1 MSMAAIFEA
10 RRSFAPA
17 GAEARGFEQQAPESG
32 IRTIVPDRDEQG
44 NDPKVSRIQDQFIDN
59 WARMASAFAMERMTG
74 RVHALLYISEDPLD
88 LSAIAYRLAS
98 TEEACRDHLE
108 LLNSWGLVR
117 AVRQGP
123 KGEALYE
130 AEQDPWAWF
139 LRTIQQRHRRDF
151 SPLQA
156 SLKNVVQAAKTL
168 RDATRDP
175 AARATCERIERFSRF
190 IDEFS
195 RLIDAFVGM
204 GAGTMAALLKTI
216 AKLMPRASG
225 A

>member
-1 MSMAAIFEA
+1 MSMAAFFEA
-10 RRSFAPA
+10 RQSFAP
-17 GAEARGFEQQAPESG
+17 GSSEAQGLEHRAPDSG
-32 IRTIVPDRDEQG
+32 IRTIVPERDERG
-44 NDPKVSRIQDQFIDN
+44 NDPKVSRIQDQFIEN

-74 RVHALLYISEDPLD
+74 RVHALLYISEDPTD
-88 LSAIAYRLAS
+88 LSGIAYRLAS
-98 TEEACRDHLE
+98 TEEACKDHLE
-108 LLNSWGLVR
+108 LLDTWGLVR
-117 AVRQGP
+117 VVGHGANGS
-123 KGEALYE
+123 ALYE

-151 SPLQA
+151 TPLQA
-156 SLKNVVQAAKTL
+156 SLKNVLQAARAL

-175 AARATCERIERFSRF
+175 VARATCERIERFNRF

-204 GAGTMAALLKTI
+204 GAGTMAALLKTV

>member
-1 MSMAAIFEA
+1 MSMAAFFEA
-10 RRSFAPA
+10 RHSFAP
-17 GAEARGFEQQAPESG
+17 GSSEAQSLEHRAPESG
-32 IRTIVPDRDEQG
+32 IRTIVPERNEQG
-44 NDPKVSRIQDQFIDN
+44 NDPKVSRIQDQFIEN

-74 RVHALLYISEDPLD
+74 RVHALLYISEDPID
-88 LSAIAYRLAS
+88 LSRIAYRLSS

-108 LLNSWGLVR
+108 LLDTWGLVR
-117 AVRQGP
+117 VVGHGP
-123 KGEALYE
+123 NGSALYE

-151 SPLQA
+151 TPLQA
-156 SLKNVVQAAKTL
+156 SLKNVLQAAKAL

-175 AARATCERIERFSRF
+175 AARATYDRIERFNRF

-204 GAGTMAALLKTI
+204 GAGTMAVLLKTV

>member
-1 MSMAAIFEA
+1 MAAFFEA
-10 RRSFAPA
+10 RHSFAP
-17 GAEARGFEQQAPESG
+17 GSSEAQGLEQRAPESG
-32 IRTIVPDRDEQG
+32 IRTIVPERDEQG
-44 NDPKVSRIQDQFIDN
+44 DPKVSRIQDQFIEN

-74 RVHALLYISEDPLD
+74 RVHALLYISEDPID
-88 LSAIAYRLAS
+88 ISAIAYRLAS
-98 TEEACRDHLE
+98 TEDACKDHLE
-108 LLNSWGLVR
+108 LLDSWGLVR
-117 AVRQGP
+117 AVGHGP
-123 KGEALYE
+123 NGKALYE

-156 SLKNVVQAAKTL
+156 SLKNVVQAARAM

-204 GAGTMAALLKTI
+204 GAGTMAVLLKTV